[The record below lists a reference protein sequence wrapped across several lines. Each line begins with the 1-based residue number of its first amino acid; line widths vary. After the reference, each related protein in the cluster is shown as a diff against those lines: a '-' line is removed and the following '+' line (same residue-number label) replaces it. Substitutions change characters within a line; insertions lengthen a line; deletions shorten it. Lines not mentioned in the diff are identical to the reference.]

1 MRIIEP
7 SVEILT
13 PLDAETIYKHLE
25 KCGRVCY
32 KSEGKTAPG
41 SAEKFLKRIVMSG
54 HESVLEHFSVTFKVI
69 CDRAVS
75 HQIVRHRIA
84 SYSQESQ
91 RYCVAGDMKLITTNP
106 HNRPTVKELYD
117 NKVNSTNG
125 AWKRMRVEQYNEE
138 TGELVFS
145 KVKNIVHNGQK
156 KCISIKTKLGYEIVC
171 TPDHLIMTDN
181 GYMEAGSLAVKGKVM
196 VNGTD
201 QLYKNR
207 DWLYHQNITLDKPLS
222 KIADEFG
229 FNVNT
234 VKKWAKKNGI
244 PAKGKGYYNKGRR
257 AWNKGVQDER
267 QIQALRTYHHCGRRK
282 DKILKE
288 DTVKYA
294 KHKGTKCAIC
304 GTETSLEVHH
314 IDKNH
319 DNNSPD
325 NLVTLCGGCHARVH
339 AQNLLVAYADE
350 IVAIE
355 DVGVMD
361 VYDIEMD
368 SNIHNFV
375 ANGVVVH
382 NCNYTKDGFQNEITV
397 VLPAF
402 ATKDHNLGYI
412 WEAACQTAEQAYFR
426 LIKEGCTPQEARA
439 VLPNC
444 TKTEIVCTMNIRELR
459 HFLKLRTSKAADPA
473 IRVVAKMLLS
483 KTKEAIPVL
492 FDDIEVEE

>member
-91 RYCVAGDMKLITTNP
+91 RYINYAN
-106 HNRPTVKELYD
+106 
-117 NKVNSTNG
+117 
-125 AWKRMRVEQYNEE
+125 
-138 TGELVFS
+138 
-145 KVKNIVHNGQK
+145 
-156 KCISIKTKLGYEIVC
+156 
-171 TPDHLIMTDN
+171 
-181 GYMEAGSLAVKGKVM
+181 
-196 VNGTD
+196 
-201 QLYKNR
+201 
-207 DWLYHQNITLDKPLS
+207 DK
-222 KIADEFG
+222 FG
-229 FNVNT
+229 
-234 VKKWAKKNGI
+234 
-244 PAKGKGYYNKGRR
+244 R
-257 AWNKGVQDER
+257 
-267 QIQALRTYHHCGRRK
+267 
-282 DKILKE
+282 
-288 DTVKYA
+288 
-294 KHKGTKCAIC
+294 
-304 GTETSLEVHH
+304 
-314 IDKNH
+314 
-319 DNNSPD
+319 
-325 NLVTLCGGCHARVH
+325 
-339 AQNLLVAYADE
+339 
-350 IVAIE
+350 
-355 DVGVMD
+355 
-361 VYDIEMD
+361 
-368 SNIHNFV
+368 
-375 ANGVVVH
+375 
-382 NCNYTKDGFQNEITV
+382 EITV

-402 ATKDHNLGYI
+402 ATKDQNLVYT
-412 WEAACQTAEQAYFR
+412 WEAACQLAEQAYFS
-426 LIKEGCTPQEARA
+426 LIENGCTPQEARA

-483 KTKEAIPVL
+483 KTKGAIPVL